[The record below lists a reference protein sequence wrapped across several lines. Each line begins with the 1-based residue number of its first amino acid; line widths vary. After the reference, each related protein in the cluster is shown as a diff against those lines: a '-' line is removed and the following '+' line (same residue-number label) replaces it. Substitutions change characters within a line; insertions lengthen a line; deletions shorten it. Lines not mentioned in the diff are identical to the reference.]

1 MTEATALVETADRF
15 GGEPALVVDNLCV
28 TTATGTPLLSE
39 VSFEVPRGR
48 SLAIVGESGSGKSL
62 TVRAV
67 LGLLPA
73 GLSATG
79 GIRIAGRTMEGPSD
93 FADVRGQTVSLIM
106 QDPFTLLNPTRR
118 VGRQISDGFPRSR
131 GRQADGEEVVRRL
144 AEVGLAPEIADRY
157 PHELSGGM
165 RQRVGIAA
173 ALAADPEILVADE
186 PTTALDVT
194 TQREVLTLVKTIQAQ
209 RGMSF
214 VLITHD
220 LRVGFSM
227 SDEVL
232 VLYAGQMLER
242 GVSSTVLDR
251 QRHPYTRALLLAEPP
266 VEHRVATLPSVP
278 GRVPAHV
285 DVVGRCAFAERC
297 RWVQPNCVAHRPTL
311 KPEAGQHSSSCIR
324 IDEIADDIAA
334 TNAPVA
340 GFDVT
345 ARTGAAPLVSVVG
358 LSKRFSSTAQLALK
372 SVDLEIRAGEAV
384 GVVGESGSGK
394 TTLARCLVGL
404 ETPDTGSIVVEGI
417 DCSSYRGLSRR
428 DLATVRSGIQMV
440 FQDPFSTL
448 NPARTVKATL
458 AEALQAAGRS
468 SSSGDVR
475 ELLDLVGLP
484 DSVST
489 KRPSAL
495 SGGQLQRVAFA
506 RAVSRRPSILV
517 CDESVSALDVS
528 VQAQIIDLLA
538 ELRREM
544 SMALLFITHDLAVVR
559 QVTDHVYVLR
569 NGECVED
576 GPTGRV
582 LDQPQHT
589 YTRAL
594 LASVPRSNASWLK
607 EN

>member
-1 MTEATALVETADRF
+1 MSETTVLTEPTVRS
-15 GGEPALVVDNLCV
+15 GEPALKVEGLCV
-28 TTATGTPLLSE
+28 TTANGTPLLSE
-39 VSFEVPRGR
+39 VSFSVPRGR

-62 TVRAV
+62 TVRAA

-73 GLSATG
+73 GLDATG
-79 GIRIAGRTMEGPSD
+79 LIQFSGREMIGTND
-93 FADVRGQTVSLIM
+93 FADVRGRTVSLVM

-118 VGRQISDGFPRSR
+118 VGLQISDGFLRR
-131 GRQADGEEVVRRL
+131 QGRQIDSAEVTRRL
-144 AEVGLAPEIADRY
+144 SEVGLSPEIADRY

-194 TQREVLTLVKTIQAQ
+194 TQREVLALIKAIQAK

-227 SDEVL
+227 TDEVL
-232 VLYAGQMLER
+232 VLYAGQMLEY
-242 GVSSTVLDR
+242 GVSRTVLDR

-266 VEHRVATLPSVP
+266 VEHRISELPSVP
-278 GRVPAHV
+278 GTVPAHV
-285 DVVGRCAFAERC
+285 EVLDRCAFAERC
-297 RWVQPNCVAHRPTL
+297 RWVQPDCVAHRPTL
-311 KPEAGQHSSSCIR
+311 KPEVGLHRSSCIR
-324 IDEIADDIAA
+324 IDAVAAELAA
-334 TNAPVA
+334 TSAPLA
-340 GFDVT
+340 GTDVRI
-345 ARTGAAPLVSVVG
+345 RTDSAPLVMISG
-358 LSKRFSSTAQLALK
+358 LSKRFASTGHLALS
-372 SVDLEIRAGEAV
+372 SVDLQIRAGEAV
-384 GVVGESGSGK
+384 GIVGESGSGK

-404 ETPDTGSIVVEGI
+404 EVPDAGSIVVKGI
-417 DCSSYRGLSRR
+417 DCSSYRALSRN
-428 DLATVRSGIQMV
+428 DVSTVRSGIQMV

-448 NPARTVKATL
+448 NPARTIRSTL
-458 AEALQAAGRS
+458 AEGLRAAGRS
-468 SSSGDVR
+468 SSSANVR
-475 ELLDLVGLP
+475 ELLDLVGLA
-484 DSVST
+484 DSVSG

-506 RAVSRRPSILV
+506 RAVSRRPAILV

-538 ELRREM
+538 ELRREL

-569 NGECVED
+569 SGACVED
-576 GPTGRV
+576 GPTGQV
-582 LDQPQHT
+582 LDQPHHP

-594 LASVPRSNASWLK
+594 LASVPRNNGEWLDK
-607 EN
+607 K